1 VGLSNANT
9 KLKHAGRLS
18 RPAVVDTRADEWET
32 GSEVRM
38 KRILILSAFLLLLLG
53 G

>member
-1 VGLSNANT
+1 MR
-9 KLKHAGRLS
+9 AGEC
-18 RPAVVDTRADEWET
+18 RPAIVDTGINAGET

-38 KRILILSAFLLLLLG
+38 MRIVILSAFLLLLLG

>member
-1 VGLSNANT
+1 MR
-9 KLKHAGRLS
+9 AGER
-18 RPAVVDTRADEWET
+18 RPAGIDTGASAGET

-38 KRILILSAFLLLLLG
+38 KRIAILSAFLLLLLG